1 MYLWFGQFFEFV
13 VRLCVCVCYLFDV
26 GVDLN
31 QWIGNWYL
39 LVLFVVFDVLVLLLV
54 FYGVVGVQGDLVFI
68 VMLLEVGVD
77 LNDGELLYYFV
88 ENLVCMWLL
97 FEYGVW
103 VGGMNVL

>member
-1 MYLWFGQFFEFV
+1 M
-13 VRLCVCVCYLFDV
+13 
-26 GVDLN
+26 
-31 QWIGNWYL
+31 
-39 LVLFVVFDVLVLLLV
+39 
-54 FYGVVGVQGDLVFI
+54 FI